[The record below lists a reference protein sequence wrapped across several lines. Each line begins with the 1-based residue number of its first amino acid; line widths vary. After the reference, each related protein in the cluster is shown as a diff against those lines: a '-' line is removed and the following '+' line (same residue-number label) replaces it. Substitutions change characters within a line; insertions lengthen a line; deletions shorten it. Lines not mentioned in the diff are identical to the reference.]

1 MREMGEMREMREIGE
16 MGEMRAA
23 HRCSGHSA
31 HVPGGLHDCELARAP
46 LVLGESTVL
55 LFVQREARARVRAF
69 ESASKRVDPTA
80 AKLMHSHKSACVSPE
95 RDGLSPTHA

>member
-1 MREMGEMREMREIGE
+1 MGEMGE

-55 LFVQREARARVRAF
+55 LFVQREARARVRQD
-69 ESASKRVDPTA
+69 SLLKVHPNVWIPRPPS
-80 AKLMHSHKSACVSPE
+80 
-95 RDGLSPTHA
+95 